1 MAAPSSKSKA
11 SAKKAQDSGN
21 GSVSFRSL
29 VWQTCLAH
37 QGLSFALFSGLW
49 VLGLYWRTLGA
60 PFIYDDLDQIVNN
73 PALASLHATFHRFW
87 LSPVAF
93 TSEFRGAGGG
103 STYRPIYWLSLA
115 IDRKLWGPGGASE
128 FHFTNLLIHWA
139 NGVVGFLLL
148 QRLRVPALTAAVAAM
163 VWLGLPINSEAVAW
177 VSGRAYLLCGF
188 FLLVGLWAADAHLRS
203 GKWMAL
209 AGYFAASLAAVL
221 SHEAGLLVLPL
232 TLLVA
237 YATGRVSRRL
247 RGGLVGS
254 AVLAGLVYFAVK
266 YFLGASGTRGAG
278 AWWAIGLTFWKY
290 VVWMIAPVHMSVERS
305 TSTPANV
312 FSVAAVVAWVGLIA
326 LIGLVVLLRKRVPVV
341 AAGLAWGVIA
351 LLPFS
356 GVVFIYQGMAER
368 FCYLAAAGFALAIVS
383 FALEYSG
390 AGKKVA
396 IGCLVVWMVWGAGR
410 VWARVLDW
418 SDPVRLYQS
427 SLAATPKSPTL
438 FYNLGFAYREKGY
451 LAKAEENYREAT
463 RLWPEYQRAWA
474 SLGDIESQLGRPAEA
489 VTAYKQAIALNAKDA
504 GTTMNLAV
512 VLQQI
517 GDNRGAEEQLQRAI
531 ALDPKGSAAY
541 TDLGVLYRQEGRV
554 DDAIKAFQMAIDN
567 NPSDPT
573 PYFDLAVMFQQ
584 RGQDD
589 VALRFYKKVLALR
602 PDDPDTLVNLGKL
615 HPGGSR

>member
-1 MAAPSSKSKA
+1 MAAPSSKLKA
-11 SAKKAQDSGN
+11 SAKRTQDSG
-21 GSVSFRSL
+21 GSISFWSS
-29 VWQTCLAH
+29 VWQWCVAH
-37 QGLSFALFSGLW
+37 QGLSFAVLSGLW
-49 VLGLYWRTLGA
+49 VLGLYWRALGA

-93 TSEFRGAGGG
+93 TSEFRGPGGG

-115 IDRKLWGPGGASE
+115 IDRRVWGVGGAGG

-139 NGVVGFLLL
+139 NGLVGFLLL
-148 QRLRVPALTAAVAAM
+148 RRLRVPVVTAAVAAM

-188 FLLVGLWAADAHLRS
+188 FLLVGLWAADAYLRS
-203 GKWMAL
+203 KRWLAL
-209 AGYFAASLAAVL
+209 AAYFVASLAAVL
-221 SHEAGLLVLPL
+221 SHEAGLFVLPL
-232 TLLVA
+232 TLLLG

-247 RGGLVGS
+247 WSGLVGS

-266 YFLGASGTRGAG
+266 HFVGASGAQGAG
-278 AWWAIGLTFWKY
+278 AFWAIGLTFWKY
-290 VVWMIAPVHMSVERS
+290 FLWMIAPVHMSVERS

-312 FSVAAVVAWVGLIA
+312 FSAAAVVGWIGLLA
-326 LIGLVVLLRKRVPVV
+326 LIGLVVLLRKRMPIV

-368 FCYLAAAGFALAIVS
+368 FCYLAAAGFALAIAS
-383 FALEYSG
+383 FVLEYASG
-390 AGKKVA
+390 GKKVA
-396 IGCLVVWMVWGAGR
+396 VGCLAVWMVWGAVR
-410 VWARVLDW
+410 VWARVGDW
-418 SDPVRLYQS
+418 GDPVRLYQS
-427 SLAATPKSPTL
+427 SLAATPQSPTL

-474 SLGDIESQLGRPAEA
+474 SLGDIDSQLGRPKDA
-489 VTAYKQAIALNAKDA
+489 VTAYKQALALNAKDA
-504 GTTMNLAV
+504 GTMMNLAV
-512 VLQQI
+512 ALQQT

-615 HPGGSR
+615 HPAGSSQ